1 MNQNNTQNKKVLLF
15 TESIGSG
22 GAERQMVG
30 LAISLK
36 KRGYDVTVLTYLKQE
51 FYKPMLQENGVKYIL
66 CEKALNK
73 YLRLFYIWQELRRI
87 NPDTIISFLSA
98 PSKVM
103 CILKPRDTR
112 LIVSE
117 RNTTLLWG
125 GYERVVYWLYR
136 RADVIV
142 ANSENE
148 AENIKAHKPA
158 VAHKTLAITNFV
170 DTDLFV
176 PAPHSENEVP
186 IILCVGRIT
195 EQKNVLRFIDAVKM
209 LKGRGQLFIVKWF
222 GNHMYKDYCAEV
234 YKKVEALE
242 LQDVFLIHEP
252 SSNIREEYQRA
263 DIFCLPSIHEGYP
276 NVVCEAMSCELPI
289 ACSNVCENPRIVH
302 EGVNGFLFNPSNASE
317 MADVLSRTLDM
328 TPAERKAMG
337 QKNRQQM
344 IDNNSIE
351 AFCDKYIDI
360 LW

>member
-1 MNQNNTQNKKVLLF
+1 MGDNKKILFF
-15 TESIGSG
+15 TENIGSG

-36 KRGYDVTVLTYLKQE
+36 KRGYDVTVLTYLKME
-51 FYKPMLQENGVKYIL
+51 FYKPMLLENGVEYIL

-73 YLRLFYIWQELRRI
+73 YLRLFHIWQELRSI
-87 NPDTIISFLSA
+87 KPDTIISFLSA

-103 CILKPRDTR
+103 CILKPRGTR

-117 RNTTLLWG
+117 RNTTLSWG
-125 GYERVVYWLYR
+125 WYERVVFWLYR
-136 RADVIV
+136 RADMIV

-148 AENIKAHKPA
+148 TENIKAHKQA
-158 VAHKTLAITNFV
+158 VAHKTMAITNFV

-176 PAPHSENEVP
+176 PVEHSENEVP
-186 IILCVGRIT
+186 VILCVGRIT

-209 LKGRGQLFIVKWF
+209 LKDRGQKFVVKWF
-222 GNHMYKDYCAEV
+222 GNHTYKDYCAEV
-234 YKKVEALE
+234 YKKVEALG

-252 SSNIREEYQRA
+252 SSNIREEYQNA

-302 EGVNGFLFNPSNASE
+302 DGVNGFLFNPNDAGE
-317 MADVLSRTLDM
+317 MADALSRMLAM
-328 TPAERKAMG
+328 TPAERKVMG

-344 IDNNSIE
+344 IENNSIE
-351 AFCDKYIDI
+351 AFCDKYINI
-360 LW
+360 I

>member
-1 MNQNNTQNKKVLLF
+1 MEGKKKILLF
-15 TESIGSG
+15 TENIGSG

-36 KRGYDVTVLTYLKQE
+36 NRGYDVSVLTYLRLE
-51 FYKPMLQENGVKYIL
+51 FYKSMLQENGVRYIL

-73 YLRLFYIWQELRRI
+73 YLRLYYIWQEVRRMK
-87 NPDTIISFLSA
+87 PDAIISFLSA

-103 CILKPRDTR
+103 CAVKPRGTR

-117 RNTTLLWG
+117 RNTTLSWG
-125 GYERVVYWLYR
+125 WYERVVYWLYR

-158 VAHKTLAITNFV
+158 VAHKTMAITNFV
-170 DTDLFV
+170 DTDFFV
-176 PAPHSENEVP
+176 AADHPENEIPVV
-186 IILCVGRIT
+186 LCVGRIT

-209 LKGRGQLFIVKWF
+209 LKDKGCKCVVRWF
-222 GNHMYKDYCAEV
+222 GNHYHKDYCAEV
-234 YKKVEALE
+234 YKKVEALG
-242 LQDVFLIHEP
+242 LRDVFLIYEP

-289 ACSNVCENPRIVH
+289 ACSNVCENPRIVSD
-302 EGVNGFLFNPSNASE
+302 GVNGFLFNPDDAGE
-317 MADVLSRTLDM
+317 MAAALSRMLAM

-344 IDNNSIE
+344 MENNSIK
-351 AFCDKYIDI
+351 AFCDKYINI
-360 LW
+360 I